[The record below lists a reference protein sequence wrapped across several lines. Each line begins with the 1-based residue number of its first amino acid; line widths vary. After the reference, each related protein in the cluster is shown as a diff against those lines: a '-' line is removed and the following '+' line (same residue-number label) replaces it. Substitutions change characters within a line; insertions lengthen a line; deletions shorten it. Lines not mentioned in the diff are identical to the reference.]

1 MKTSK
6 RFMATFLAGLVITLL
21 TGMALAQDPDQDN
34 DNAND
39 DPPGR
44 AADIGYLNGQVS
56 IQPGGVDDW
65 VAAAINRPLT
75 TGDKVWTDKE
85 SRTELHLGS
94 SALRLS
100 SETSL
105 TLSNLSDQNV
115 QVELDQGV
123 LNLWVRQLYDG
134 EIYEVDTPNL
144 AFTITRAGD
153 YRFDVDPNGD
163 TTLVSVRNGAGE
175 ATGDGPGVSVRS
187 GQQVSFSNGQSMQSE
202 VRNLPGADGFDDW
215 CRVRDDRD
223 THSQSAQYVSPDVI
237 GASDLDENGVWSQEP
252 NYGPVWRPSH
262 VDADWAP
269 YHDGHWIWVEPWGW
283 TWVDDAPWGF
293 APSHYGRWVYTR
305 GYWGWTPGPRVVA
318 VRAVYAPALVA
329 FVGGSNWGVGV
340 SFGGGAG
347 VGWFPLGYNEPYI
360 PPYHTSRNYFT
371 QVNVTNIHVTN
382 VTVINNYYNNRT
394 VVNNIRYV
402 NRDQPRAFVA
412 VSASAMSSG
421 QSVRRVAVNVPRGD
435 IERVSLVRAAPV
447 APVRNS
453 VLGANAGRRAV
464 APPARAVERRVVTK
478 TAPPPRPIPFAA
490 KQDALA
496 KNPGRPLDRQSAQ
509 QIRAKLPS
517 PPPAANRGGNDRGA
531 NNTVIPNN
539 HPAPPRPGSPQN
551 PNAPRNPGN
560 AGGNPGGNPN
570 NLPANG
576 GNANDRNVPRPNNG
590 NMSPRPSP
598 GNDNPRPGAADA
610 NPNAR
615 PNRNQPNAAPDNR
628 GNNNDS
634 GPRNNNPNTPSANP
648 PRSVPRPPNADVD
661 RGPRQTAPQ
670 PNPERESAPPEQQRQ
685 PRTPDS
691 MNRNTPQQQAT
702 PPEQRQQPAPDNTNR
717 PAPPRPPDST
727 NRNSTPAQPRE
738 GMPPGQRQ
746 QPAPDNTNR
755 PAPPRP
761 PDSTNRNSTPAQPR
775 EGMPPGQRQQPAPD
789 NTNRA
794 APPRPPDSTNRNSA
808 PAQPR
813 EGMPP
818 GQRQQSTPDN
828 ANRPAP
834 RAPAENRPNAR
845 PEGGANNQRQAAPG
859 DRSVP
864 KPPPAKPGKEE
875 KEKPKDKDKDNK

>member
-6 RFMATFLAGLVITLL
+6 RFIATFLAGLVITLL
-21 TGMALAQDPDQDN
+21 TGMALAQDLDQDS

-44 AADIGYLNGQVS
+44 AADIRYMTGQVS

-105 TLSNLSDQNV
+105 TLTNLSDQDV
-115 QVELDQGV
+115 QVELDQGA

-144 AFTITRAGD
+144 AFTITRSGD

-215 CRVRDDRD
+215 CRVRDDRE

-237 GASDLDENGVWSQEP
+237 GASDLDENGVWSEEP

-293 APSHYGRWVYTR
+293 APSHYGRWVYTG

-453 VLGANAGRRAV
+453 VLGANAGRQAV
-464 APPARAVERRVVTK
+464 APPARAIERRVVTK

-509 QIRAKLPS
+509 QIRAKLPP
-517 PPPAANRGGNDRGA
+517 PPPAPNRGGNDRGA

-560 AGGNPGGNPN
+560 TGGNPGGNPN

-590 NMSPRPSP
+590 SVNPRPSP
-598 GNDNPRPGAADA
+598 GNDNPRPGGAEA

-615 PNRNQPNAAPDNR
+615 PDRNQPNAAPDDRGNNR

-634 GPRNNNPNTPSANP
+634 LPRNNNPNTPSANP

-661 RGPRQTAPQ
+661 RGPRP
-670 PNPERESAPPEQQRQ
+670 
-685 PRTPDS
+685 
-691 MNRNTPQQQAT
+691 AT
-702 PPEQRQQPAPDNTNR
+702 PPQQAAPPGQRQQPAPDNPNR

-727 NRNSTPAQPRE
+727 NRNSPPAQPRE

-746 QPAPDNTNR
+746 QPAPDNPNR

-761 PDSTNRNSTPAQPR
+761 PDSTNRSSPPAQPR
-775 EGMPPGQRQQPAPD
+775 EGTPA
-789 NTNRA
+789 
-794 APPRPPDSTNRNSA
+794 
-808 PAQPR
+808 
-813 EGMPP
+813 
-818 GQRQQSTPDN
+818 GQRQQSAPDN

-845 PEGGANNQRQAAPG
+845 PEGGANNQRQAAPA

-875 KEKPKDKDKDNK
+875 KEKPKDKDKDKDK